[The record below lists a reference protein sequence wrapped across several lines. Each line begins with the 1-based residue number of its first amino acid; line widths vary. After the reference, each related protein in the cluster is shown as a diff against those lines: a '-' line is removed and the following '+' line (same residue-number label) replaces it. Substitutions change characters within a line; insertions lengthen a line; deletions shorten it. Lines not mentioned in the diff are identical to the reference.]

1 MDVDKLSKGQIQML
15 RRAFDAF
22 EVEGKVPTNEIGT
35 ILEMLGKQQSAG
47 NLAFLMDE
55 FDPWNTGKL
64 DFDTFK
70 ELAARYLTEEE
81 NPEAMQQ
88 ELREAFRLYDKEGN
102 GYITTEVLREILWE
116 LEPELSEYDLD
127 MMIDEIDADGSGTVD
142 FNEFMEVMTGGDE

>member
-22 EVEGKVPTNEIGT
+22 EVDGKIPTAEIGT
-35 ILEMLGKQQSAG
+35 ILEMLGKQQSSS

-64 DFDTFK
+64 DFDAFK
-70 ELAARYLTEEE
+70 ELSARYMTEEE

-88 ELREAFRLYDKEGN
+88 ELREAFRLYDKEGEFTL
-102 GYITTEVLREILWE
+102 YFLRQL
-116 LEPELSEYDLD
+116 
-127 MMIDEIDADGSGTVD
+127 
-142 FNEFMEVMTGGDE
+142 